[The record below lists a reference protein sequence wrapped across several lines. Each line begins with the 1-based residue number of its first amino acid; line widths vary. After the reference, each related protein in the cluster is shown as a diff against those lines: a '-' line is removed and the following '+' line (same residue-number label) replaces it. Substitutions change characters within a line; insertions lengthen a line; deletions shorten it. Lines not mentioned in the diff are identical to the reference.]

1 MIVDPKNLR
10 NWKVTSGERS
20 LSFATKRLRKHNP
33 GATILDYQKE
43 NLEQALNLVKQHR
56 LALDAGA
63 NFGIMSYHLSALFDH
78 VISWEVDPDIRQCLC
93 VNMQNFGCNNV
104 QIEECGLAEKTGQVN
119 IVRHAKSFA
128 NYIVPNSP
136 SGTFAVRTV
145 DSYQLQHVDFFKLD
159 CEGYEGLI
167 LQGAQDTIQRCRP
180 VILMEQKVLS
190 KRYGH
195 EVHHTQNML
204 SQWGYKVAQHLSK
217 DVIMVPR

>member
-1 MIVDPKNLR
+1 MIVDPTNLR
-10 NWKVTSGERS
+10 NWKVTPGERS

-33 GATILDYQKE
+33 GATILDYQKD
-43 NLEQALNLVKQHR
+43 NLEQALSFVKHHR

-63 NFGIMSYHLSALFDH
+63 NFGIMSYHLSSRFDR

-93 VNMQNFGCNNV
+93 ANMQNFGCDNV
-104 QIEECGLAEKTGQVN
+104 QIEACGLGDRSGSVD

-128 NYIVPNSP
+128 NYVDPAST
-136 SGTFAVRTV
+136 SGTFAVRPI
-145 DSYQLQHVDFFKLD
+145 DSYELEDVDFFKLD

-167 LQGAQDTIQRCRP
+167 LTGAQDTIRRCQP

-195 EVHHTQNML
+195 EVHHTQNL
-204 SQWGYKVAQHLSK
+204 LGQWGYKVAQHLSK